1 MYLDKKRSKLGFKD
15 YFQQIIYDKSL
26 QNIIIKYIIILFPSL
41 IYFLFIAKT
50 AINWYF
56 RFFTPIYCIFFVG
69 FFNLLILLIVNI
81 FEKKYYYFALIVL
94 ILSYIF
100 KNEWIIFWKDVFKP
114 FVPELI
120 EKYSNLDCIFIY
132 DVEWRILEYI
142 FEIKQCKMIKFVYDK
157 DINSTIFSQ
166 ENMSQ
171 LLLMYYPNIKINLN
185 EFIKFFKKINS
196 YQRIKVRSNLISYYL
211 YSK

>member
-1 MYLDKKRSKLGFKD
+1 M
-15 YFQQIIYDKSL
+15 
-26 QNIIIKYIIILFPSL
+26 
-41 IYFLFIAKT
+41 
-50 AINWYF
+50 
-56 RFFTPIYCIFFVG
+56 
-69 FFNLLILLIVNI
+69 
-81 FEKKYYYFALIVL
+81 

-114 FVPELI
+114 FVPEPI

-157 DINSTIFSQ
+157 DINSTIFAQ
-166 ENMSQ
+166 DNMNQ

-196 YQRIKVRSNLISYYL
+196 YQRIKVRSNLIPYYL
-211 YSK
+211 YLK